1 VTFWRPRPHSS
12 SVVAFTTP
20 IPRLPLCHCHTP
32 RSSCR
37 EWRCVLPQAPAAA
50 QLDKRYERYA
60 CGKTDVML
68 ATFVGFVAMQSLEAR
83 DCALAFR
90 S

>member
-1 VTFWRPRPHSS
+1 MTFWRPRCPHSS

-20 IPRLPLCHCHTP
+20 FPCLPHCHCHTP

-37 EWRCVLPQAPAAA
+37 EWRCVLPQAPAAV
-50 QLDKRYERYA
+50 QPDKRYA